1 MLLYCFVYSKNIG
14 LNPVGGNGMN
24 SQIIVDSCVDFNDR
38 LFKKINGI
46 LRIPFKIRIG
56 GEEIV
61 DKNLDTASLLEKM
74 KADVGKIST
83 SCPSPYEF
91 YENFKKNAVN
101 FVVTI
106 SSKLSGSYQSAVAAK
121 QMMQEEGLQNQVY
134 VIDSKTA
141 SAGQNLIVLKL
152 RELLDQGID
161 SELVMQKISEYAAH
175 LKTLFLP
182 VSIDNLQ
189 RNGRISGLKAEIG
202 KALHIV
208 PILGSNG
215 NGELVLKGRAMGEKQ
230 AVSKLLDMIEATAV
244 DIEHS
249 SLAIT
254 FVDGVEK
261 AEKMRDEIQKRLHF
275 KEIQIFQAS
284 GLSTV
289 YADRGGLVFA
299 Y

>member
-1 MLLYCFVYSKNIG
+1 
-14 LNPVGGNGMN
+14 MN
-24 SQIIVDSCVDFNDR
+24 TQIIVDSCVDFNDK
-38 LFKKINGI
+38 LFKKINGL
-46 LRIPFKIRIG
+46 LRVPFKIRIG
-56 GEEIV
+56 GEELV
-61 DKNLDTASLLEKM
+61 DRNLDTASLLAKM

-83 SCPSPYEF
+83 SCPSPYDF

-106 SSKLSGSYQSAVAAK
+106 SSKLSGSYQSALMAK
-121 QMMQEEGLQNQVY
+121 QMLQDDGLKNQVY

-152 RELLDQGID
+152 KELLEQGMD
-161 SELVMQKISEYAAH
+161 SELVMQRVSEYAGH

-189 RNGRISGLKAEIG
+189 RNGRISGLKAGIG
-202 KALHIV
+202 KALRIV

-215 NGELVLKGRAMGEKQ
+215 NGELVLKGRAMGERQ
-230 AVSKLLDMIEATAV
+230 AAAKLLDMIAATAV

-261 AEKMRDEIQKRLHF
+261 AEKMREEIQKRLHF

-289 YADRGGLVFA
+289 YADHGGLVFA

>member
-1 MLLYCFVYSKNIG
+1 
-14 LNPVGGNGMN
+14 MN
-24 SQIIVDSCVDFNDR
+24 TQIIVDSCVDFNDR

-46 LRIPFKIRIG
+46 LRIPFRIRIG

-61 DKNLDTASLLEKM
+61 DRDLDTTSLLEKM
-74 KADVGKIST
+74 RADVGKITT
-83 SCPSPYEF
+83 SCPSPYDF

-106 SSKLSGSYQSAVAAK
+106 SSKLSGSYQSAMAAK
-121 QMMQEEGLQNQVY
+121 DMLQEEGLENQVY
-134 VIDSKTA
+134 VIDSKSA
-141 SAGQNLIVLKL
+141 SAGQNLIVMKLK
-152 RELLDQGID
+152 ELLEQEAD
-161 SELVMQKISEYAAH
+161 SGLIMQKITEYTAQ

-182 VSIDNLQ
+182 VSIDNLA

-202 KALHIV
+202 KALRIV

-215 NGELVLKGRAMGEKQ
+215 DGELVLKSRAFGEKQ
-230 AVSKLLDMIEATAV
+230 ATSKLLDLIEASAV
-244 DIEHS
+244 DMEHS

-254 FVDGVEK
+254 FVDVKEK
-261 AEKMRDEIQKRLHF
+261 AEKMAEMIQQRLHF
-275 KEIQIFQAS
+275 KEVQIFQAG

-289 YADRGGLVFA
+289 YADQGGLVLA

>member
-1 MLLYCFVYSKNIG
+1 
-14 LNPVGGNGMN
+14 MN
-24 SQIIVDSCVDFNDR
+24 TQIIVDSCVDFNDK

-46 LRIPFKIRIG
+46 LRIPFKIRVG
-56 GEEIV
+56 GEEMV
-61 DKNLDTASLLEKM
+61 DRNLDTTSLLEKM
-74 KADVGKIST
+74 KADVGKITT
-83 SCPSPYEF
+83 SCPSPYDF

-106 SSKLSGSYQSAVAAK
+106 SSKLSGSYQSAMAAK
-121 QMMQEEGLQNQVY
+121 QMMQEEGLENQVY

-141 SAGQNLIVLKL
+141 SAGQNLIVMKLKD
-152 RELLDQGID
+152 LLDHETD
-161 SELVMQKISEYAAH
+161 SNLIMQKIGEYAAQ

-182 VSIDNLQ
+182 VSIDNLA

-202 KALHIV
+202 KVLRIV

-215 NGELVLKGRAMGEKQ
+215 DGELVLKGRAMGERQ
-230 AVSKLLDMIEATAV
+230 ATAKLLDLIEATAV
-244 DIEHS
+244 DMEHS
-249 SLAIT
+249 SLGIT
-254 FVDGVEK
+254 FVDGIEK
-261 AEKMRDEIQKRLHF
+261 AEKMREEIQKRLHF
-275 KEIQIFQAS
+275 KDIQIFQAG

>member
-1 MLLYCFVYSKNIG
+1 
-14 LNPVGGNGMN
+14 MN
-24 SQIIVDSCVDFNDR
+24 TQIIVDSCVDFNDK
-38 LFKKINGI
+38 LFKKINGL

-56 GEEIV
+56 GEELV
-61 DKNLDTASLLEKM
+61 DRNLDTGSLLAKM

-83 SCPSPYEF
+83 SCPSPYDF

-106 SSKLSGSYQSAVAAK
+106 SSKLSGSYQSAMTAK
-121 QMMQEEGLQNQVY
+121 QMLQDDGLKNQVF

-141 SAGQNLIVLKL
+141 SAGQNLVVLKL
-152 RELLDQGID
+152 RELLEQGID
-161 SELVMQKISEYAAH
+161 SDLVMQKISEYAAH

-202 KALHIV
+202 KALRIV

-215 NGELVLKGRAMGEKQ
+215 NGELVLKGRAMGERQ
-230 AVSKLLDMIEATAV
+230 AAAKLLDMIEATAA

-261 AEKMRDEIQKRLHF
+261 AEKMREEIQKRLHF

-289 YADRGGLVFA
+289 YADHGGLVFA